1 MRWLNRG
8 VLFGAVGGLVLAG
21 CDSNPGALASA
32 SSGSL
37 ALSTDDQFLY
47 AADTDNGKLTVID
60 TRSDTVVA
68 SVAVGTRPYRV
79 VVGKDDTVYV
89 GNRGSR
95 SVSVIHK
102 GAWTEAAR
110 IPTGVDPT
118 GLAMALDGKT
128 LYIVSATA
136 KDTTDFGT
144 VQAID
149 TTTLQEKWN
158 MQVPGEPR
166 AIALLPNNKAVVTQY
181 RGGVQGA
188 DLVNLDL
195 ETQTITSGGSNS
207 SNSVHDAVNFT
218 QNAAGP
224 GSATGFSSFSSR
236 AMTDAVATPDG
247 KRVFVPTVWA
257 REDAIGKEPSAGGYY
272 SAGGPCNVGSVA
284 TAGIITADVDGTGA
298 QPKVDDLTDCVSTGT
313 TSETADY
320 PPTAVGVGGTT
331 SAKLGSTSSVGQAV
345 QGPAALAVDPTGEWL
360 YMVNKETSNVAI
372 MPAFRR
378 TARDGENIDYATT
391 GSSIRSLVATN
402 ADPNRN
408 NGIDGIA
415 LTKDGIKA
423 YVYSQFDHEVIR
435 LAATGRGPDSDVV
448 VASRVSTGLSDTLAP
463 EQVDGRKWF
472 YDAMSTK
479 MSSDLTHVACS
490 TCHLEGRDDGH
501 TWVFPDGHRQTP
513 ALVGRMLDQT
523 APYHWSGQFASF
535 NDFMSHTVQKRM
547 GGDGT
552 TATINANIM
561 SFLVHQPAPENAN
574 VGATLTAQQQR
585 GAQVFHSATC
595 DNCHTG
601 AALTNLS
608 ERNVGTW
615 NADDNVTGQAFDVPS
630 LLGVARSAPYL
641 HDGRYQTLSER
652 VNDGST
658 VHGVVAGL
666 SQDDQDALVA
676 YLKTL

>member
-47 AADTDNGKLTVID
+47 AADSDNGKLTVID

-68 SVAVGTRPYRV
+68 SVQVGARPYRV
-79 VVGKDDTVYV
+79 VVGADDTVYV

-102 GAWTEAAR
+102 GEWTEAAR

-136 KDTTDFGT
+136 ADSTDTGT

-149 TTTLQEKWN
+149 TKAMTQKWSV
-158 MQVPGEPR
+158 QVDGEPR
-166 AIALLPNNKAVVTQY
+166 AIAVLPNNKAVVTQY
-181 RGGVQGA
+181 RGGAQGA

-195 ETQTITSGGSNS
+195 ETGTLVGHSGNS
-207 SNSVHDAVNFT
+207 IHDNVNFT
-218 QNAAGP
+218 QNAAGS
-224 GSATGFSSFSSR
+224 SATGFSTFSAR

-272 SAGGPCNVGSVA
+272 AAGGPCNVGSVA
-284 TAGIITADVDGTGA
+284 TAGVITAEVDGNGA

-331 SAKLGSTSSVGQAV
+331 SARLGSTSSVGQAV
-345 QGPAALAVDPTGEWL
+345 QGPSALAVDPTGEWL
-360 YMVNKETSNVAI
+360 YMVNKETSNVAV

-378 TARDGENIDYATT
+378 TARDGENIDYNTT

-448 VASRVSTGLSDTLAP
+448 VASRVSTGLTDTLAP

-472 YDAMSTK
+472 FDAMNTK

-513 ALVGRMLDQT
+513 ALVGRMLNQT

-561 SFLVHQPAPENAN
+561 SFLVNEPAPENAN
-574 VGATLTAQQQR
+574 RGAALTAQQAHGQVVFKN
-585 GAQVFHSATC
+585 AQCDTCHS
-595 DNCHTG
+595 G
-601 AALTNLS
+601 AALTNLT
-608 ERNVGTW
+608 EQNVGTW
-615 NADDNVTGQAFDVPS
+615 NNDDNVLNNSFDVPS
-630 LLGVARSAPYL
+630 LLGIARTGPYM
-641 HDGRYQTLSER
+641 HDGRFSTLEDR
-652 VNDGST
+652 LGQNDNLHGQLQNMSGSDR
-658 VHGVVAGL
+658 ADL
-666 SQDDQDALVA
+666 AA
-676 YLKTL
+676 FLKTL